1 MKVVT
6 ILLGV
11 SNDMTLTLSLADSDN
26 DEENDSMP
34 EDEGEEEEGE
44 QEEPS
49 SEDEASNAVEDQDES
64 KAITTDE
71 IPQGTTG
78 RGSID
83 MVLMLCI
90 DVDVSA
96 WESFQLAE
104 PIMDALKYHKFTQP
118 TPIQQKTLGLA
129 LKGRHIVGAAET
141 VSDFIPYR

>member
-11 SNDMTLTLSLADSDN
+11 SNDMTLTFSLADSDN

-34 EDEGEEEEGE
+34 EDEGEEEE

-49 SEDEASNAVEDQDES
+49 SEDEASDAVEDQDES
-64 KAITTDE
+64 KAIPTDE

-141 VSDFIPYR
+141 VSDFISY